1 MPAKKLTEMH
11 PADAAEKLE
20 AIAREEAMQKL
31 KEMAPADAAEPLE
44 TMDPWES
51 SRLMK
56 DLTTELKA
64 EILAEMHPDDA
75 VDILQNLPSEDK
87 EGVLAAIES
96 PRRKVLSVLL
106 EYPEDTAGGIMSP
119 EVIALRENMTVEEA
133 INKLRILREKG
144 EKIGYAYVTDQFG
157 KLAGVLPLRDLALRE
172 PAAQLTE
179 VMVTGVKTVNPH
191 MDREEVARKFD
202 KYDYLALPVVDQD
215 DNLVGVVTVDDVL
228 DVLRQEDS
236 EDMLGMVGVSGG
248 GEESVWTP
256 WRLSIRHRLPWL
268 VINLGTVLV
277 AALVVG
283 FYENTIE
290 NIPALAV
297 FMPVIAGQ
305 GGNSGSQTVAIL
317 VRSLALGEIE
327 HGEEFVALLKEGWL
341 GLVQGL
347 VISLL
352 VGVIAFFWKG
362 ELMLASIVALAMI
375 LSMITAGLAGAA
387 IPLGMQAIGF
397 DPALS
402 ATIWM
407 TTVTDIAGFFFL
419 LGLATW
425 LIS

>member
-1 MPAKKLTEMH
+1 TGDQVTNASMP
-11 PADAAEKLE
+11 
-20 AIAREEAMQKL
+20 
-31 KEMAPADAAEPLE
+31 MAPADAAEPLE